1 MDFNNKL
8 YELRKQKGLSQEQL
22 AKLIGT
28 QKSNISRIES
38 GKQNLTVDM
47 MIKICDALEKNVDLV
62 LEERGDPVSNIYR
75 IKLYDT
81 SILTFKLEDKGL
93 EGLKASVISVRD
105 DLKHLFPLDLI
116 PTSDGV
122 LKWLRKRVIP
132 KNRAFVDE
140 ILKSLGLSV
149 NDTKGIIDVCK
160 GLSLN
165 DSFWVVPDDF
175 DGTFEEYNLFEN
187 RFSEVLSLVAYTGI
201 GADNK
206 AFTTSPELTTS
217 GMLRKAWRYIEND
230 GIYLY
235 KGGTSGASNTGN
247 EPYSELYAYYIGT
260 RMGMDVVPYHLSKWK
275 GTLCSVCELFTD
287 IDTAFVPI
295 GRLIKNGG
303 MDDVK
308 KYYESL
314 GPEYVKRLNEMI
326 VFDAIICNTDRHFGN
341 FGVLVNSRTNE
352 IISPA
357 PLFDHG
363 NSLFNMA
370 GNYWDSKEELQE
382 YVDTLKPRVYE
393 DFIEEA
399 RLVMDNNLRE
409 KVRHILNIEIG
420 RIGKYN
426 YSKEKRNLLESQ
438 ITNRA
443 KLLL

>member
-1 MDFNNKL
+1 MS
-8 YELRKQKGLSQEQL
+8 YQLR
-22 AKLIGT
+22 
-28 QKSNISRIES
+28 
-38 GKQNLTVDM
+38 
-47 MIKICDALEKNVDLV
+47 
-62 LEERGDPVSNIYR
+62 
-75 IKLYDT
+75 LYDT
-81 SILTFKLEDKGL
+81 NLIDFDVIENLSKPILKINWINDKKRELMPLGMEVSA
-93 EGLKASVISVRD
+93 EGLSSWISHRG
-105 DLKHLFPLDLI
+105 I
-116 PTSDGV
+116 P
-122 LKWLRKRVIP
+122 R
-132 KNRAFVDE
+132 NRAYVSSFLAKCGLNSNRPMDV
-140 ILKSLGLSV
+140 ILA
-149 NDTKGIIDVCK
+149 CR

-165 DSFWVVPDDF
+165 DSYWVSTSDD
-175 DGTFEEYNLFEN
+175 DRSYDSINLYEN
-187 RFSEVLSLVAYTGI
+187 KISRVLARV
-201 GADNK
+201 
-206 AFTTSPELTTS
+206 AFTGYGSSERSSLDSSPEFTTN
-217 GMLRKAWRYIEND
+217 GMLPKCWRREN
-230 GIYLY
+230 GKIYLY

>member
-1 MDFNNKL
+1 MS
-8 YELRKQKGLSQEQL
+8 YQLR
-22 AKLIGT
+22 
-28 QKSNISRIES
+28 
-38 GKQNLTVDM
+38 
-47 MIKICDALEKNVDLV
+47 
-62 LEERGDPVSNIYR
+62 
-75 IKLYDT
+75 LYDT
-81 SILTFKLEDKGL
+81 NLIDFDVIENLSKPILKINWINDKKRELMPLGMEVSA
-93 EGLKASVISVRD
+93 EGLSSWISHRG
-105 DLKHLFPLDLI
+105 I
-116 PTSDGV
+116 P
-122 LKWLRKRVIP
+122 R
-132 KNRAFVDE
+132 NRAYVSSFLAKCGLNSNRPMDV
-140 ILKSLGLSV
+140 ILA
-149 NDTKGIIDVCK
+149 CR

-165 DSFWVVPDDF
+165 DSYWVSTSDD
-175 DGTFEEYNLFEN
+175 DRSYDSINLYEN
-187 RFSEVLSLVAYTGI
+187 KISRVLARV
-201 GADNK
+201 
-206 AFTTSPELTTS
+206 AFTGYGSSERSSLDSSPEFTTN
-217 GMLRKAWRYIEND
+217 GMLPKCWRREN
-230 GIYLY
+230 GKIYLY

-399 RLVMDNNLRE
+399 RSVMDNNLRE

-426 YSKEKRNLLESQ
+426 YSKEKRNLLGSQ